1 MLNSMLSV
9 KLQGICSVTLS
20 HVRFLHVRD
29 QSGAS
34 DLADEQCT
42 EIFSYVCVYLLEVES
57 N

>member
-1 MLNSMLSV
+1 MLSV